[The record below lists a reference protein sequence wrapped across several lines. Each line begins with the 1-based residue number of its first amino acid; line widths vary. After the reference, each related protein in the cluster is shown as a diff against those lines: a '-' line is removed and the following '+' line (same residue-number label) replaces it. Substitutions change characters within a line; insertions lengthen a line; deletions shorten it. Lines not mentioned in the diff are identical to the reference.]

1 MIRLLIVMFLVV
13 SLSGCKWFTK
23 IEYVEVPQVVFHPER
38 PEIIQKPRIHLESRV
53 IDEESVIVTSRED
66 AARLTIWL
74 NDILHYIKK
83 NNNILCG
90 YRKEL
95 KEPEC
100 SHILDKAVTE

>member
-13 SLSGCKWFTK
+13 SLSGCKWLTRV
-23 IEYVEVPQVVFHPER
+23 EYVEVPQAVFHPER
-38 PEIIQKPRIHLESRV
+38 PEIVQKPRIHLESRV

-74 NDILHYIKK
+74 NDILQYIKK
-83 NNNILCG
+83 SNNILCI
-90 YRKEL
+90 YRREL

-100 SHILDKAVTE
+100 AYILDNDVVE